1 MHIDDMDAEQRGQV
15 ATAARCMALGSIL
28 TILHPVHWLAGVL
41 GFLLLALYA
50 IRMRPLRPGFD
61 RVQLFASL
69 CAVIEVVY
77 MALTGTVAAA
87 LVCFALPVLET
98 LLVYAVWQAFG
109 RMCADGN
116 RLGRAALCATLLY
129 TALMLSSTL
138 LGLSIFG
145 GLQMPIYLIAQA
157 MALAFHA
164 LGGALLAVFLLI
176 KRRKI
181 KEDTP

>member
-50 IRMRPLRPGFD
+50 IRMRPLRPGFE

-69 CAVIEVVY
+69 C
-77 MALTGTVAAA
+77 A

-116 RLGRAALCATLLY
+116 CLGRAALCATLLY

>member
-69 CAVIEVVY
+69 CALVCLV
-77 MALTGTVAAA
+77 LSSTVAAA

-176 KRRKI
+176 KRRKS
-181 KEDTP
+181 KEVTP

>member
-69 CAVIEVVY
+69 CALVCLV
-77 MALTGTVAAA
+77 LSSTVAAA

-145 GLQMPIYLIAQA
+145 ALQMPIYLIAQA

-181 KEDTP
+181 KEVTP

>member
-50 IRMRPLRPGFD
+50 IRMRPLRPGFE

-69 CAVIEVVY
+69 CALVCLV
-77 MALTGTVAAA
+77 LSSTVATA

-129 TALMLSSTL
+129 TALMLSSSL
-138 LGLSIFG
+138 LGLGLFG
-145 GLQMPIYLIAQA
+145 GLQAPIYLAVQSI
-157 MALAFHA
+157 ALAFHS

>member
-50 IRMRPLRPGFD
+50 IRMRPLRPGFE

-69 CAVIEVVY
+69 CALVCLV
-77 MALTGTVAAA
+77 LSSTVATA

-145 GLQMPIYLIAQA
+145 GLQMPIYRIAQA
-157 MALAFHA
+157 MALGFHA

>member
-50 IRMRPLRPGFD
+50 IRMRPLRPGFE

-69 CAVIEVVY
+69 CALVCLV
-77 MALTGTVAAA
+77 LSSTVATA

-145 GLQMPIYLIAQA
+145 GLQMPIYRIAQA

-181 KEDTP
+181 KEVTP

>member
-69 CAVIEVVY
+69 CALVCLV
-77 MALTGTVAAA
+77 LSSTVATA

-145 GLQMPIYLIAQA
+145 GLQMPIYLSAQA

>member
-50 IRMRPLRPGFD
+50 IRMRPLRPGFE

-69 CAVIEVVY
+69 CALVCLV
-77 MALTGTVAAA
+77 LSSTVATA

-116 RLGRAALCATLLY
+116 CLGRAALCATLLY

>member
-69 CAVIEVVY
+69 CALVCLV
-77 MALTGTVAAA
+77 LSSTVAAA
-87 LVCFALPVLET
+87 LACFALPVLET

-145 GLQMPIYLIAQA
+145 GLQMPIYRIAQA

>member
-69 CAVIEVVY
+69 CALVCLV
-77 MALTGTVAAA
+77 LSSTVAAA

-181 KEDTP
+181 KEVTP